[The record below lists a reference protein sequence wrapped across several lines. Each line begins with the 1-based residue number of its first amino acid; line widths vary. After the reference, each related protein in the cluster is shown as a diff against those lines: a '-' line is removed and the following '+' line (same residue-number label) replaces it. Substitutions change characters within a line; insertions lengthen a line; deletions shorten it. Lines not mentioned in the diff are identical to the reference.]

1 MDSRR
6 NLVMPRSTYKLTQ
19 EEEILGRI
27 SQLGSEQLKT
37 QESVQELHTK
47 QAVMEEKIKAIHSEL
62 KESIKESKEF
72 HAVLME
78 RLEAL
83 ADNKVQIARLQ
94 EKLKTIEKLVWTAL
108 TAGII
113 GIVNALIQVI
123 KGN

>member
-1 MDSRR
+1 
-6 NLVMPRSTYKLTQ
+6 MPRRSTFQMTQ

-62 KESIKESKEF
+62 KESIRESKEF

-78 RLEAL
+78 KLEAL
-83 ADNKVQIARLQ
+83 ADNKVQIARIQ
-94 EKLKTIEKLVWTAL
+94 ERIKTLEKLVWTAL

-113 GIVNALIQVI
+113 GIINALIQFI
-123 KGN
+123 RGN

>member
-1 MDSRR
+1 MARR
-6 NLVMPRSTYKLTQ
+6 TSFPLT
-19 EEEILGRI
+19 ETEEILGRI
-27 SQLGSEQLKT
+27 SQIGSEQLRT

-62 KESIKESKEF
+62 KESIRESKEF
-72 HAVLME
+72 HAILME
-78 RLEAL
+78 KLEAL

-94 EKLKTIEKLVWTAL
+94 EKIKTMEKLVWTAL

-113 GIVNALIQVI
+113 GIINALIQVI